1 MRRTKKEMKMDKEL
15 DRIKEEKIHFNNDDM
30 YLFIPFLLNDMFNLI
45 KPKNPKSDLNKD
57 YLKLRNRIA
66 HSIPDINKYINS
78 NNIST
83 FDLKSSIKLS
93 YGTKKLLDKLNKFN
107 SSYEELILGLIQEN
121 NRLKAEN
128 DIFLT
133 SLEKSKNLI
142 NIDINK
148 YQRTSKIFE
157 FLDMKIKYSCNKF
170 SPVDDSYQF
179 NIKLEKI
186 TRDGKEISLDEF
198 FKIIYMLFNES
209 DKIDLKKG
217 EIIGECIIY
226 FTVLYNL
233 LKENFKIKGNITNSL
248 VSKLGYWEYKLNKL
262 NLTHNIKEKDIS
274 EKIESFK
281 LQLMKGTIKFDYS
294 NNDGMYQ
301 IGKGL
306 YSFTIKVSSCGDN
319 SLYLYRDPS
328 NMKGVGLIKNRTN
341 DVSLSSISKNRL
353 ASVDMSS
360 RTRIIDLQNI
370 GVLLN
375 KNEKYALLRLK
386 KANRNDPFYAEI
398 EYSILKASNKV

>member
-15 DRIKEEKIHFNNDDM
+15 DKIKEEKIH
-30 YLFIPFLLNDMFNLI
+30 LFFSPTLLNDIFNLT
-45 KPKNPKSDLNKD
+45 KSKNPKSDLNKD

-66 HSIPDINKYINS
+66 HGIPDINKYTNS

-186 TRDGKEISLDEF
+186 TRDGKEISLNKF
-198 FKIIYMLFNES
+198 FKIVYMLFNES

-217 EIIGECIIY
+217 EIIGEYIIH
-226 FTVLYNL
+226 FIVLYNL

-248 VSKLGYWEYKLNKL
+248 VSRLGYWEYKLNKL
-262 NLTHNIKEKDIS
+262 NLTHNVKEKDIS

-281 LQLMKGTIKFDYS
+281 LQLNNMHSFLYFKGIKQGLD
-294 NNDGMYQ
+294 DLKE
-301 IGKGL
+301 GK
-306 YSFTIKVSSCGDN
+306 FTI
-319 SLYLYRDPS
+319 
-328 NMKGVGLIKNRTN
+328 
-341 DVSLSSISKNRL
+341 
-353 ASVDMSS
+353 
-360 RTRIIDLQNI
+360 
-370 GVLLN
+370 N
-375 KNEKYALLRLK
+375 K
-386 KANRNDPFYAEI
+386 
-398 EYSILKASNKV
+398 